1 MAPLKRPLDARPFQL
16 SRRRPRAHGRGC
28 RYSGARH
35 RRNRPSSLSRRLR
48 RLSRCQASERCV
60 MKTSVKRAAREAAGD
75 ACERWMFGKFRQLRA
90 RAGDVF
96 KVSSLER
103 LYASPAVCSKLEF
116 EDAGPHS

>member
-16 SRRRPRAHGRGC
+16 SRRRPQAHGRGC

-35 RRNRPSSLSRRLR
+35 QRNRPSSLSRRFR
-48 RLSRCQASERCV
+48 RLSRCQASETCV
-60 MKTSVKRAAREAAGD
+60 METSSSARLARLARRQND
-75 ACERWMFGKFRQLRA
+75 ACEGWKFGVCQLRA

-103 LYASPAVCSKLEF
+103 FVCESCGLFK
-116 EDAGPHS
+116 A